1 MKQNNEARTKEEFFR
16 DKFENHENQMF
27 GRMKTVFGHAIIPE
41 GSASA
46 VYNCKFDL
54 TDKFIITGADD
65 G

>member
-1 MKQNNEARTKEEFFR
+1 MSTKEDLVRE
-16 DKFENHENQMF
+16 KILNHDNQMF
-27 GRMKTVFGHAIIPE
+27 QRMKTVFGHAIIPE

-54 TDKFIITGADD
+54 EDKFIITGADD

>member
-1 MKQNNEARTKEEFFR
+1 VRTKEDLFKE
-16 DKFENHENQMF
+16 KILNHDNQMF
-27 GRMKTVFGHAIIPE
+27 SRMKTVFGHAIIQE

-54 TDKFIITGADD
+54 EDKFIITGADD